1 MKQKKLEEQERK
13 NHENFFSKRLN
24 WTKSN
29 AAPKL
34 FNSTEMRAILG
45 NERAA
50 ELSKSKIIN
59 KQN

>member
-13 NHENFFSKRLN
+13 NHENFFNKRLN

-34 FNSTEMRAILG
+34 ANSTEMRAILG